1 MAANDYLNDKRLIVW
16 LDLEMTGLTINT
28 AEPGKRDDEIV
39 EIGVIVT
46 DGNLVPL
53 DSGMQLVIKPTDAA
67 MANMGD
73 FVRKMHDKSGLL
85 PLIKDG
91 VSVSEA
97 EKQVLSYIQKHVPV
111 RQTAQMGGNTIHMD
125 RRFLAK
131 YMPTVE
137 DWVHYRNVDTSTVKE
152 VLYRWFPYVVEA
164 APEKIG
170 NHRALADAI
179 ESIREMAFY
188 RELLFSMDAI
198 DSDRLAAAR
207 KSATDSW
214 ADLLA

>member
-1 MAANDYLNDKRLIVW
+1 MAANDFLNDKRFIVW
-16 LDLEMTGLTINT
+16 LDLEMTGLNINT
-28 AEPGKRDDEIV
+28 TEAGKRDDEIV

-46 DGNLVPL
+46 DGNLVAQDKGL
-53 DSGMQLVIKPTDAA
+53 QLVIKPTDAA
-67 MANMGD
+67 MANMGS
-73 FVRKMHDKSGLL
+73 FVRNMHEKSGLL
-85 PLIKDG
+85 PLLKDG
-91 VSVSEA
+91 VSVAEA
-97 EKQVLSYIQKHVPV
+97 EKQVLAYIQKHVPV

-131 YMPTVE
+131 YMPAVE

-152 VLYRWFPYVVEA
+152 VLYSWFPYVVEA

-179 ESIREMAFY
+179 ESIRELAFY

-198 DSDRLAAAR
+198 DPERLERAR
-207 KSATDSW
+207 KTATNAW
-214 ADLLA
+214 AEFLA

>member
-1 MAANDYLNDKRLIVW
+1 MAANDFLNDKRFIVW
-16 LDLEMTGLTINT
+16 LDLEMTGLNINT
-28 AEPGKRDDEIV
+28 IEAGKRDDEIV

-46 DGNLVPL
+46 DGNLVPQDKGL
-53 DSGMQLVIKPTDAA
+53 QLVIKPTDAA
-67 MANMGD
+67 MANMGS
-73 FVRKMHDKSGLL
+73 FVRNMHEKSGLL

-91 VSVSEA
+91 VSVAEA
-97 EKQVLSYIQKHVPV
+97 ENQVLAYIQKHVPV

-131 YMPTVE
+131 YMPAVE

-179 ESIREMAFY
+179 ESIRELAFY
-188 RELLFSMDAI
+188 RELLFNMESIPADKL
-198 DSDRLAAAR
+198 DAAR
-207 KSATDSW
+207 KSATDAW
-214 ADLLA
+214 AELLA

>member
-1 MAANDYLNDKRLIVW
+1 MAANDFLNDKRFIVW
-16 LDLEMTGLTINT
+16 LDLEMTGLNINT
-28 AEPGKRDDEIV
+28 TEAGKRDDEIV

-46 DGNLVPL
+46 DGNLVPQDKGL
-53 DSGMQLVIKPTDAA
+53 QLVIKPTDAA
-67 MANMGD
+67 LANMGS
-73 FVRKMHDKSGLL
+73 FVRNMHEKSGLL
-85 PLIKDG
+85 PLLKDG
-91 VSVSEA
+91 VSVAEA
-97 EKQVLSYIQKHVPV
+97 EKQVLAYIQKHVPV

-131 YMPTVE
+131 YMPAVE

-179 ESIREMAFY
+179 ESIRELAFY

-198 DSDRLAAAR
+198 EPERLERAR
-207 KSATDSW
+207 KTATDAW
-214 ADLLA
+214 AELLA

>member
-28 AEPGKRDDEIV
+28 TEPGTRDDEIV

-67 MANMGD
+67 MANMGS
-73 FVRKMHDKSGLL
+73 FVRSMHEKSGLL

-91 VSVSEA
+91 VSVSNA
-97 EKQVLSYIQKHVPV
+97 EKQVLAYIQKHVPV

-137 DWVHYRNVDTSTVKE
+137 DWVHYRNVDTSTIKE
-152 VLYRWFPYVVEA
+152 VLFRWFPYVVDA

-198 DSDRLAAAR
+198 DPPQLAAAR
-207 KSATDSW
+207 KNATDAW

>member
-1 MAANDYLNDKRLIVW
+1 MAANDYLNDKRFIVW
-16 LDLEMTGLTINT
+16 LDLEMTGLNINT
-28 AEPGKRDDEIV
+28 TEPGKRDDEIV

-46 DGNLVPL
+46 DGNLVPQDKGL
-53 DSGMQLVIKPTDAA
+53 QLVIKPTDAA
-67 MANMGD
+67 MANMGS
-73 FVRKMHDKSGLL
+73 FVRNMHDKSGLL

-97 EKQVLSYIQKHVPV
+97 EKQVLAYITTHVPV

-131 YMPTVE
+131 YMPSVE
-137 DWVHYRNVDTSTVKE
+137 DWVHYRNVDTSTIKE
-152 VLYRWFPYVVEA
+152 LLFRWFPYVVEA

-179 ESIREMAFY
+179 ESIRELAFY
-188 RELLFSMDAI
+188 RELLFTMDSIPA
-198 DSDRLAAAR
+198 DKLEAA
-207 KSATDSW
+207 KKTATDAW
-214 ADLLA
+214 AELLA

>member
-1 MAANDYLNDKRLIVW
+1 MAANDFLNDKRFIVW
-16 LDLEMTGLTINT
+16 LDLEMTGLNINT
-28 AEPGKRDDEIV
+28 AEAGKRDDEIV

-46 DGNLVPL
+46 DGNLVPQ
-53 DSGMQLVIKPTDAA
+53 DKGMQLVIKPTDAA
-67 MANMGD
+67 MANMGS
-73 FVRKMHDKSGLL
+73 FVRNMHEKSGLL

-91 VSVSEA
+91 VPVAEA
-97 EKQVLSYIQKHVPV
+97 EKQVLAYIQKHVPV

-131 YMPTVE
+131 YMPAVE

-152 VLYRWFPYVVEA
+152 VLYRWFPYVVDA

-179 ESIREMAFY
+179 ESIRELAFY
-188 RELLFSMDAI
+188 RELLFSMHAI
-198 DSDRLAAAR
+198 EPERLESAR
-207 KSATDSW
+207 KTATDAW
-214 ADLLA
+214 AELLA

>member
-1 MAANDYLNDKRLIVW
+1 MAANDYLNDKRFIVW

-28 AEPGKRDDEIV
+28 SEPGKRDDEIV

-67 MANMGD
+67 MANMGS
-73 FVRKMHDKSGLL
+73 FVRSMHEKSGLL
-85 PLIKDG
+85 PLIADG
-91 VSVSEA
+91 VAVSDA
-97 EKQVLSYIQKHVPV
+97 EKQVLAYIQEHVPV

-131 YMPTVE
+131 YMPSVE
-137 DWVHYRNVDTSTVKE
+137 DWVHYRNVDTSTIKE

-164 APEKIG
+164 APEKVG

-188 RELLFSMDAI
+188 RELLFAMDAI
-198 DSDRLAAAR
+198 DPGRLAAAR
-207 KSATDSW
+207 TRATDAW

>member
-1 MAANDYLNDKRLIVW
+1 MAANDFLNDKRFIVW
-16 LDLEMTGLTINT
+16 LDLEMTGLNINT
-28 AEPGKRDDEIV
+28 AEAGKRDDEIV

-46 DGNLVPL
+46 DGNLVPQDKGL
-53 DSGMQLVIKPTDAA
+53 QLVIKPTDAA
-67 MANMGD
+67 MANMGS
-73 FVRKMHDKSGLL
+73 FVRNMHEKSGLL

-91 VSVSEA
+91 VSVAEA
-97 EKQVLSYIQKHVPV
+97 EKQVLAYIQKHVPV

-131 YMPTVE
+131 YMPAVE

-179 ESIREMAFY
+179 ESIRELAFY
-188 RELLFSMDAI
+188 RELLFNMDSI
-198 DSDRLAAAR
+198 PTDKLDAAR
-207 KSATDSW
+207 KSATDAW
-214 ADLLA
+214 AELLA

>member
-28 AEPGKRDDEIV
+28 TEPGKRDDEIV

-73 FVRKMHDKSGLL
+73 FVRKMHEKSGLL
-85 PLIKDG
+85 PLIKGG

-131 YMPTVE
+131 YMPTIE
-137 DWVHYRNVDTSTVKE
+137 DWVHYRNVDTSTIKE
-152 VLYRWFPYVVEA
+152 VLYRWFPYVVDA

-179 ESIREMAFY
+179 ESVREMAFY

-198 DSDRLAAAR
+198 DPDRLAAAR
-207 KSATDSW
+207 TSATDSW

>member
-1 MAANDYLNDKRLIVW
+1 MAANDYLNDKRFIVW
-16 LDLEMTGLTINT
+16 LDLEMTGLNINT
-28 AEPGKRDDEIV
+28 NEPGKRDDEIV

-46 DGNLVPL
+46 DGNLVPQ
-53 DSGMQLVIKPTDAA
+53 DKGMQLVIKPTDAA
-67 MANMGD
+67 LANMGD

-85 PLIKDG
+85 PLLKDG
-91 VSVSEA
+91 VSVADA
-97 EKQVLSYIQKHVPV
+97 EKQVLAYIQKHVPV

-137 DWVHYRNVDTSTVKE
+137 DWVHYRNVDTSTIKE

-164 APEKIG
+164 APEKVG

-179 ESIREMAFY
+179 ESIRELAFY
-188 RELLFSMDAI
+188 RELLFTMNAI
-198 DSDRLAAAR
+198 DPERLAAAR
-207 KSATDSW
+207 TSATDAW

>member
-1 MAANDYLNDKRLIVW
+1 MAATDFLNDKRFIVW
-16 LDLEMTGLTINT
+16 LDLEMTGLNINT
-28 AEPGKRDDEIV
+28 TEPGKRDDEIV

-46 DGNLVPL
+46 DGNLVPQDKGL
-53 DSGMQLVIKPTDAA
+53 QLVIKPTDAA
-67 MANMGD
+67 MANMGS
-73 FVRKMHDKSGLL
+73 FVRNMHDKSGLL
-85 PLIKDG
+85 PLLKDG
-91 VSVSEA
+91 VSVTDA
-97 EKQVLSYIQKHVPV
+97 EKKVLAYIQQHVPV

-131 YMPTVE
+131 YMPAVE

-179 ESIREMAFY
+179 ESIRELAFY

-198 DSDRLAAAR
+198 EPEQLERAR
-207 KSATDSW
+207 KTATDAW
-214 ADLLA
+214 AELLA

>member
-1 MAANDYLNDKRLIVW
+1 MAANDFLNDKRFIVW
-16 LDLEMTGLTINT
+16 LDLEMTGLNIIT
-28 AEPGKRDDEIV
+28 AEAGKRDDEIV

-46 DGNLVPL
+46 DGNLVPQ
-53 DSGMQLVIKPTDAA
+53 DSGLQLVIKPTDAA
-67 MANMGD
+67 MANMGS
-73 FVRKMHDKSGLL
+73 FVRNMHEKSGLL

-91 VSVSEA
+91 VSVAEA
-97 EKQVLSYIQKHVPV
+97 EKQVLAYIQKHVPV

-131 YMPTVE
+131 YMPAVE

-179 ESIREMAFY
+179 ESIRELAFY
-188 RELLFSMDAI
+188 RELLFNMDSI
-198 DSDRLAAAR
+198 PTDKLDAAR
-207 KSATDSW
+207 KSATDAW
-214 ADLLA
+214 AELLA

>member
-1 MAANDYLNDKRLIVW
+1 MAANDFLNDKRFIVW
-16 LDLEMTGLTINT
+16 LDLEMTGLNINT
-28 AEPGKRDDEIV
+28 AEAGKRDDEIV

-46 DGNLVPL
+46 DGNLVPQ
-53 DSGMQLVIKPTDAA
+53 DSGLQLVIKPTDAA
-67 MANMGD
+67 MANMGS
-73 FVRKMHDKSGLL
+73 FVRNMHEKSGLL

-91 VSVSEA
+91 VSVAEA
-97 EKQVLSYIQKHVPV
+97 EKQVLAYIQKHVPV

-131 YMPTVE
+131 YMPAVE

-179 ESIREMAFY
+179 ESIRELAFY
-188 RELLFSMDAI
+188 RELLFNMESIPADKL
-198 DSDRLAAAR
+198 DAAR
-207 KSATDSW
+207 KSATDAW
-214 ADLLA
+214 AELLA

>member
-28 AEPGKRDDEIV
+28 TEPGTRDDEIV

-53 DSGMQLVIKPTDAA
+53 DRGMQLVIKPTDAA
-67 MANMGD
+67 MANMGS
-73 FVRKMHDKSGLL
+73 FVRSMHEKSGLL

-91 VSVSEA
+91 VSVSNA
-97 EKQVLSYIQKHVPV
+97 EKQVLAYIRKHVSV

-137 DWVHYRNVDTSTVKE
+137 DWVHYRNVDTSTIKE

-198 DSDRLAAAR
+198 DPSQLAAAR
-207 KSATDSW
+207 KNATDAW

>member
-1 MAANDYLNDKRLIVW
+1 MAANDFLNDKRFIVW
-16 LDLEMTGLTINT
+16 LDLEMTGLNINT
-28 AEPGKRDDEIV
+28 TEAGKRDDEIV

-46 DGNLVPL
+46 DGNLVPQDKGL
-53 DSGMQLVIKPTDAA
+53 QLVIKPTDAA
-67 MANMGD
+67 MANMGS
-73 FVRKMHDKSGLL
+73 FVRNMHEKSGLL
-85 PLIKDG
+85 PLLKDG
-91 VSVSEA
+91 VSVAEA
-97 EKQVLSYIQKHVPV
+97 EKQVLAYIQKHVPV

-131 YMPTVE
+131 YMPAVE

-179 ESIREMAFY
+179 ESIRELAFY

-198 DSDRLAAAR
+198 DPERLERAR
-207 KSATDSW
+207 KTATDAW
-214 ADLLA
+214 AELLA

>member
-1 MAANDYLNDKRLIVW
+1 MAANDFLNDKRFIVW
-16 LDLEMTGLTINT
+16 LDLEMTGLNINT
-28 AEPGKRDDEIV
+28 TEPGKRDDEIV

-46 DGNLVPL
+46 DGNLVPQDKGL
-53 DSGMQLVIKPTDAA
+53 QLVIKPTDAA
-67 MANMGD
+67 MANMGS
-73 FVRKMHDKSGLL
+73 FVRNMHDKSGLL
-85 PLIKDG
+85 PLLKDG
-91 VSVSEA
+91 VSVAEA
-97 EKQVLSYIQKHVPV
+97 EKQVLAYIQQHVPV

-131 YMPTVE
+131 YMPAVE

-179 ESIREMAFY
+179 ESIRELAFY

-198 DSDRLAAAR
+198 EPERLERAR
-207 KSATDSW
+207 KTATDAW
-214 ADLLA
+214 AELLA